1 MNREV
6 DMCRSGVSRLL
17 AVFIAL
23 SFCPLLTAGEIDPMD
38 PAAGEFLDIDPGE
51 YQLQALESYLMEDYL
66 EAAEHYLRYLLSRPD
81 DETAIYN
88 LACCYGLMGEA
99 DLATAYLVR
108 SVKSGFTDLEHIMID
123 PDFDPVRGSQV
134 FIDAMTGITAEII
147 TLRESAGQHYTFDA
161 KAIRYCRL
169 MLPDDFDPSLEYP
182 LLIGLHGLGDNPEHF
197 IGLWEGFENHDFI
210 FAAPQALY
218 PFPVSGDVG
227 YSWFMADP
235 ATEAGYHSSMVA
247 IDHVISLLDALERDF
262 MISDVFLM
270 GFSQGCTM
278 TWNAGLTNPDRFD
291 GLVGFGGWL
300 DQGLLEEALME
311 IGPGCDV
318 FVAHGID
325 DPVVP
330 FEAGEETFT
339 ILSGMGCDAEFYAF
353 EGGHTV
359 DRITLTAA
367 EEWMRSLR

>member
-1 MNREV
+1 M
-6 DMCRSGVSRLL
+6 G
-17 AVFIAL
+17 A
-23 SFCPLLTAGEIDPMD
+23 EIDPMD
-38 PAAGEFLDIDPGE
+38 PSAGEFLDADPGE
-51 YQLQALESYLMEDYL
+51 YRLQALESYLVEDYL
-66 EAAEHYLRYLLSRPD
+66 DAAANYLLYLKSRPD

-99 DLATAYLVR
+99 ELAASYLTR
-108 SVKSGFTDLEHIMID
+108 SVNAGFRDLEHIRLD
-123 PDFDPVRGSQV
+123 PDFDPVRETQV
-134 FIDAMTGITAEII
+134 FIDAVSDITAVISAQWEA
-147 TLRESAGQHYTFDA
+147 AGQQYTFDA
-161 KAIRYCRL
+161 EAIRYCRL
-169 MLPDDFDPSLEYP
+169 RLPDDFDPSREYP

-197 IGLWEGFENHDFI
+197 IRLWEGFETHDFI

-218 PFPVSGDVG
+218 PFPVSGEVG

-247 IDHVISLLDALERDF
+247 IAHVISLLDALERDY

-278 TWNAGLTNPDRFD
+278 TWNAGLTHPDRFD

-300 DQGLLEEALME
+300 DSDLLEEALLE
-311 IGPGCDV
+311 TGPGFSV
-318 FVAHGID
+318 FIAHGID

-339 ILSGMGCDAEFYAF
+339 ILSGMGCDADFHAF

-359 DRITLTAA
+359 DRETLAAA
-367 EEWMRSLR
+367 EEWMRDLR